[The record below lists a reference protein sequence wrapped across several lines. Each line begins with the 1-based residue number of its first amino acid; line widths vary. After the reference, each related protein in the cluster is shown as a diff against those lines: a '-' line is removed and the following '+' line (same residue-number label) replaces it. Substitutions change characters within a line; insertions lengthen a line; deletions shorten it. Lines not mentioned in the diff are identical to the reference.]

1 MKVFFSLIYNLHCF
15 TYTTYNVK
23 EYNKTELTSF
33 AKEKKN
39 YIENINSYKRQKGW
53 KVSGVDKG
61 KSLGKKPRGTAFSKL
76 DFQRLK
82 IRIRRVKV

>member
-39 YIENINSYKRQKGW
+39 YKENINSYIRQKGW

-61 KSLGKKPRGTAFSKL
+61 KSLEKKPPEV
-76 DFQRLK
+76 QRLASL
-82 IRIRRVKV
+82 ISRGLRSR